1 MVSRRDTTS
10 IETEIGR
17 TFEQMIPFN
26 RVLGLKID
34 SLDPKTPRLRFD
46 MRPELVGNPV
56 RQILHGGVISA
67 TLDVVGGLAIALAS
81 LAKKAEE
88 TPARQFP
95 NIGHHRPA
103 RRISATWPRQIFRCL
118 RPRRSA
124 RRSRGGGP
132 YGARQQHRRSNRHRL
147 GGLHCQL
154 SRALAALRR
163 ITNPTG
169 LASNLCDATIAARL
183 GLRFSWLMGFYGRA
197 GFWHSGAR
205 PIGATCAIR
214 ITGLAGWR
222 CGGVPISSAFSCL
235 ASVYCGRQPKTGSML
250 FALGWA

>member
-1 MVSRRDTTS
+1 MVRRRDVSS
-10 IETEIGR
+10 IEPEIGR

-95 NIGHHRPA
+95 NIGTIDL
-103 RRISATWPRQIFRCL
+103 RIDYL
-118 RPRRSA
+118 RPG
-124 RRSRGGGP
+124 RGKFFIASG
-132 YGARQQHRRSNRHRL
+132 RVVRL
-147 GGLHCQL
+147 GGRVAVAHMELVNAVPKE
-154 SRALAALRR
+154 SAGGRR
-163 ITNPTG
+163 I
-169 LASNLCDATIAARL
+169 
-183 GLRFSWLMGFYGRA
+183 
-197 GFWHSGAR
+197 
-205 PIGATCAIR
+205 
-214 ITGLAGWR
+214 
-222 CGGVPISSAFSCL
+222 
-235 ASVYCGRQPKTGSML
+235 
-250 FALGWA
+250 